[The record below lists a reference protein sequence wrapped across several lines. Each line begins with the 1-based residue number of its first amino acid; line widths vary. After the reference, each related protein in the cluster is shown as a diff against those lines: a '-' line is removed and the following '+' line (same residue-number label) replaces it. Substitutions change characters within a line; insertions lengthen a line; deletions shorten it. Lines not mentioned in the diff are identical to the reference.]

1 MNVEVWFHGALEE
14 RAFRKRMVEL
24 ADGASLG
31 ELIEWLSRE
40 HGLDLKHEIERAEE
54 NYIMLNGN
62 YCKLSSERKK
72 PLSDGD
78 IVAFIPILT
87 GG

>member
-1 MNVEVWFHGALEE
+1 MNVEVWFHGSLEE
-14 RAFRKRMVEL
+14 CATRKRMVDL

-31 ELIEWLSRE
+31 ELIDWLSE
-40 HGLDLKHEIERAEE
+40 EYGAELKREIERAEE

-62 YCKLSSERKK
+62 YCKLTSERYK
-72 PLSDGD
+72 PLQDGD

>member
-1 MNVEVWFHGALEE
+1 MNVEVWFHGSLEE
-14 RAFRKRMVEL
+14 CATRKRMVDL

-31 ELIEWLSRE
+31 ELIDLLSE
-40 HGLDLKHEIERAEE
+40 EYGAELKREIERAEE

-62 YCKLSSERKK
+62 YCKLSSERNK
-72 PLSDGD
+72 LLQDGD